1 MSGCSLENKA
11 ESVQQELDNTA
22 QSVMLNTKVNA
33 PVAKKVPYE
42 MSAHGVTRRDN
53 YYWMR
58 DDSRTDREILAH
70 LEQENSYLETV
81 LAPLKET
88 REALYEELVSRIE
101 KDDSTV
107 PVFDNG

>member
-1 MSGCSLENKA
+1 MKYIWIALAAGGLMSGCSLENKT

-58 DDSRTDREILAH
+58 DDSRTDKEILAH
-70 LEQENSYLETV
+70 FRAGKQLFRNS
-81 LAPLKET
+81 ACSAQ
-88 REALYEELVSRIE
+88 RNS
-101 KDDSTV
+101 
-107 PVFDNG
+107 